1 MPASSPAGIRP
12 LTMTEAAIPIV
23 ALIVLV
29 GLSFYLFGD
38 AGAKGPNQVALV
50 LAAMVVFTLASVGC
64 ALSQSIGALVFF
76 RAVQGLSAGA
86 GMVVSR
92 TT

>member
-1 MPASSPAGIRP
+1 MTEASSPSARP
-12 LTMTEAAIPIV
+12 LTLTEAAIPIV

-50 LAAMVVFTLASVGC
+50 LALQLQLVALASTE
-64 ALSQSIGALVFF
+64 
-76 RAVQGLSAGA
+76 
-86 GMVVSR
+86 MVPVPPLAP
-92 TT
+92 